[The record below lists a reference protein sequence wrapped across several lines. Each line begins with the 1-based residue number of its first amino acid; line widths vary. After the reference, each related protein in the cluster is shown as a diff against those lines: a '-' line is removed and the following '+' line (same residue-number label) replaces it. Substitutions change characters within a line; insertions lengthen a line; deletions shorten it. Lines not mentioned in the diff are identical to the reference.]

1 VIDSVFFGARPAPDR
16 ATAAV
21 RRVHAEMRGTL
32 PEAIGKFPAGTP
44 WAADDPALL
53 LWILATLADSGAL
66 FYERYV
72 GALRRA
78 ERDAYWAD
86 YRVVGS
92 LFGVSGGDMPAD
104 SRELEVYIHDMLSGD
119 VLHVSE
125 RARELGVEIVLRPPV
140 PLAHRPLLELANF
153 IIVGLLPGRI
163 RRQYQLGWDPVRA
176 VTLRVGAESAK
187 RLLMPVLPQRVRLR
201 PARMLAA

>member
-1 VIDSVFFGARPAPDR
+1 
-16 ATAAV
+16 
-21 RRVHAEMRGTL
+21 M
-32 PEAIGKFPAGTP
+32 
-44 WAADDPALL
+44 
-53 LWILATLADSGAL
+53 
-66 FYERYV
+66 

-78 ERDAYWAD
+78 DRDAYWAD

-92 LFGVSGGDMPAD
+92 LFGLSGADMPAD
-104 SRELEVYIHDMLSGD
+104 SRELEVYMHDMLSSD

-125 RARELGVEIVLRPPV
+125 QARELGVEIVLRPPV
-140 PLAHRPLLELANF
+140 ALTHRPLLELANF
-153 IIVGLLPGRI
+153 IIVGLLPGQI

-176 VTLRVGAESAK
+176 VTLRVGAEYAK